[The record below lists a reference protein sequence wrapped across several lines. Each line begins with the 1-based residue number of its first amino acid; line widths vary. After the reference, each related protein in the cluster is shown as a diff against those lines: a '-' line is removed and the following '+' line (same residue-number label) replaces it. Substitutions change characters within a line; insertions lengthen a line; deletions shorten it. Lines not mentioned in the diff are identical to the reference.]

1 MKNKAKFS
9 KLPSLPA
16 IKTVN
21 KVENYAPQE
30 EGCNEHQC
38 TGPADTEEEESS
50 FDKDLWFHS
59 SFKDSRVLFD
69 IWSLKIK
76 VKNLKYIWIPFLIFK
91 KIDNESKSTQ
101 IRKSNPER
109 KDLTIQ
115 KTECR

>member
-50 FDKDLWFHS
+50 FDKDL
-59 SFKDSRVLFD
+59 
-69 IWSLKIK
+69 
-76 VKNLKYIWIPFLIFK
+76 
-91 KIDNESKSTQ
+91 
-101 IRKSNPER
+101 
-109 KDLTIQ
+109 
-115 KTECR
+115 